1 LALFDGEAVARR
13 FSLPAR
19 AGCRAGAGGAVPE
32 ESRTTGAQDR
42 VGVHELMDKVVIL
55 AAGAGTRMQ
64 RRDTSAVLTETQ
76 ASHAAE
82 GVKAMMPIDRPFLD
96 YVLSNV
102 ADAGYHRVCL
112 VVGPGHAAMR
122 DYYEQLSC
130 DRLQFD
136 YAIQEVPRGTA
147 DAVASAATFAGD
159 DPFIVLNSDN
169 HYPVDVL
176 RALRDSQGPAVVG
189 FTRQGLLSSGHIP
202 ADRIAKFS
210 VVETDGDGNLRRIIE
225 KPTASVVERL
235 PEPIL
240 ISMNCWRFGP
250 VIFKACR
257 SIDKSP
263 RGEYEIPDA
272 VMCSIRELGQPF
284 RVIRSDAPVLDLST
298 RSDVASVA
306 SRLAGV
312 EVHL

>member
-1 LALFDGEAVARR
+1 
-13 FSLPAR
+13 
-19 AGCRAGAGGAVPE
+19 
-32 ESRTTGAQDR
+32 
-42 VGVHELMDKVVIL
+42 MDKVVIL

-64 RRDTSAVLTETQ
+64 RDDASAVLTQAQ
-76 ASHAAE
+76 ASQATG

-112 VVGPGHAAMR
+112 VVGPGHTAMR
-122 DYYEQLSC
+122 DYYEQLRC
-130 DRLQFD
+130 DRIRFEF
-136 YAIQEVPRGTA
+136 AIQPVPRGTA
-147 DAVASAATFAGD
+147 DAVACAAAFAGS
-159 DPFIVLNSDN
+159 DPFLVLNSDN

-176 RALRDSQGPAVVG
+176 RALRDGQGPAVVG
-189 FTRQGLLSSGHIP
+189 FTRAGLLASGHIP
-202 ADRIAKFS
+202 ADRIAKFA
-210 VVETDGDGNLRRIIE
+210 VVETDAGGNLRRIIE
-225 KPTASVVERL
+225 KPTESVVARL

-250 VIFKACR
+250 AIFKACQ

-272 VMCSIRELGQPF
+272 VMYSIRELGRVF

-298 RSDVASVA
+298 RSDVAFVT